1 MRRLLITLALTIG
14 LIQAASADTF
24 PSRPITIIVPY
35 GPGGGTDL
43 FARVLASSL
52 GSRLGQ
58 SIVIDNVPG
67 AGGTIGIQKLNNA
80 RSDGYTLIVASGME
94 YEMQALSNPDAPVRT
109 TDLKAIGNFGTQPM
123 VLVARPGLG
132 VKTVDEFVALAKSKP
147 GKISMAAVG
156 PGTALQITGLM
167 IQQAAAIQLIDVPY
181 KGSGSIVTDILAG
194 NVDVAIMSPP
204 TVHGL
209 VREGKLI
216 PLAVSEAARSP
227 VMPGVPSLSE
237 TAAFKNIDTK
247 IGYPLYGPK
256 SLPQPVAELL
266 VKRANE
272 IQADPQF
279 QQALLKLMV
288 APTKRIAAEDAD
300 ALNASQLAQF
310 KAALAGKPAAK

>member
-1 MRRLLITLALTIG
+1 MRRLLITLALTTG

-24 PSRPITIIVPY
+24 PSRPVTIIVPY

-52 GSRLGQ
+52 GARLGQ

-94 YEMQALSNPDAPVRT
+94 YEMQALSNPDAPART

-132 VKTVDEFVALAKSKP
+132 VKTVDEFVALARSKP

-167 IQQAAAIQLIDVPY
+167 IQQAAGIQLIDVPY

-204 TVHGL
+204 TVDGL

-237 TAAFKNIDTK
+237 TPAFKNIDTK

-256 SLPQPVAELL
+256 SLPQPVADVLS
-266 VKRANE
+266 KRSNE

-288 APTKRIAAEDAD
+288 APEKRIASEDAD
-300 ALNASQLAQF
+300 ALKASQLSQF
-310 KAALAGKPAAK
+310 KAALGKAAK